1 MTTTTPQVLS
11 DLVTLP
17 RTIDNARTRAVAL
30 VLGGALF
37 TALCAQVTIHLG
49 FTPVPL
55 TGQTFAVLAVG
66 GVLGSRKAMA
76 SQVLYWALG
85 AVGLPFYAS
94 ASGGWSRATGAT
106 FGYFVGFVLAAGVI
120 GWFADRRDS
129 RNYVTSLAATAL
141 ATGLIYACG
150 VLWLAHSLN
159 IPVAN
164 GETNAIGLG
173 ITPFLVGD
181 AIKMALAATVAPL
194 GWAAYYAKPR

>member
-1 MTTTTPQVLS
+1 MTTTTPQVLA
-11 DLVTLP
+11 DLLVLP
-17 RTIDNARTRAVAL
+17 RTLSSARSRAATL

-37 TALCAQVTIHLG
+37 TALCAQITIHLG

-66 GVLGSRKAMA
+66 GVLGSRRAMA
-76 SQVLYWALG
+76 SQALYWALG

-94 ASGGWSRATGAT
+94 AQGGWERATGST
-106 FGYFVGFVLAAGVI
+106 FGYFIGFLLAAGLI

-141 ATGLIYACG
+141 ASAIIYACG
-150 VLWLAHSLN
+150 SLWLAHSLG

-164 GETNAIGLG
+164 GETNAIALG
-173 ITPFLVGD
+173 VTPFLAGD
-181 AIKMALAATVAPL
+181 VVKMALAATIAPL